1 MNLPGR
7 LKLTTLG
14 DLLGDLHRAKASGV
28 LELFELEGVSAGRCH
43 RVFLDAGL
51 VDGVDSSLPSPR
63 LGELLVREGFL
74 TLDGVRTLLRRL
86 VEEPD
91 KKAGQILLSER
102 LLDTGLLQ
110 AALRA
115 QLRSKL
121 DALFRLPDARVRF
134 HVRRPRDGQQPSPLT
149 PREFLFGRPRAR
161 ARSQGRAEKRP
172 PPPQLPSADAQRR
185 AAYRELGLEP
195 GTDAETLRRTFR
207 KLAASHHPDRYPR
220 ASSREKELI
229 AQRFSRI
236 SEAYHRLAR

>member
-1 MNLPGR
+1 MNLPGS

-14 DLLGDLHRAKASGV
+14 DLLGELYRARASGV
-28 LELFELEGVSAGRCH
+28 LELVEVSGVSAGRCH
-43 RVFLDAGL
+43 RVYLDGGL
-51 VDGVDSSLPSPR
+51 VDGVDSALAAPK
-63 LGELLVREGFL
+63 LGELLVREGLL

-134 HVRRPRDGQQPSPLT
+134 HVRRPRDNDLPPPLL

-161 ARSQGRAEKRP
+161 ARAERRAESQRP
-172 PPPQLPSADAQRR
+172 QAAPSDARER

-195 GTDAETLRRTFR
+195 GTDADTLRRTFR

-220 ASSREKELI
+220 ASVREKELI

>member
-14 DLLGDLHRAKASGV
+14 DLLGELHRARASGV
-28 LELFELEGVSAGRCH
+28 LELTEQDGVTAGRCH
-43 RVFLDAGL
+43 RIYLDAGL
-51 VDGVDSSLPSPR
+51 VDGVESSLPTPK

-86 VEEPD
+86 VEQPHQR
-91 KKAGQILLSER
+91 AGQILLSER
-102 LLDTGLLQ
+102 LLDQGLLQ

-115 QLRSKL
+115 QLRAKL
-121 DALFRLPDARVRF
+121 DALFKLQDARVRF
-134 HVRRPRDGQQPSPLT
+134 HVRRPRDQERPTPLT

-161 ARSQGRAEKRP
+161 GRGARSAAQLSP
-172 PPPQLPSADAQRR
+172 PSLDAARR

-195 GTDAETLRRTFR
+195 GADAETLRRTFR
-207 KLAASHHPDRYPR
+207 KLAASHHPDRYPS

>member
-28 LELFELEGVSAGRCH
+28 LELFEIEGAAAGRCH
-43 RVFLDAGL
+43 RIFLDAGL
-51 VDGVDSSLPSPR
+51 VDGVESALPGPK

-74 TLDGVRTLLRRL
+74 TLEGVRTLLRRL

-102 LLDTGLLQ
+102 LLDSGLLQ

-121 DALFRLPDARVRF
+121 DALFRLPDARLRF
-134 HVRRPRDGQQPSPLT
+134 HVRRPRTEPQPPPLT

-161 ARSQGRAEKRP
+161 MRSQQKSAPPAE
-172 PPPQLPSADAQRR
+172 LPSADALRR
-185 AAYRELGLEP
+185 AAYRELGLDP
-195 GTDAETLRRTFR
+195 GTDGDTLRRTFR

>member
-28 LELFELEGVSAGRCH
+28 LELFELDGFNAGRCH
-43 RVFLDAGL
+43 RIFLDAGL

-121 DALFRLPDARVRF
+121 DGLFRLPDARVRF
-134 HVRRPRDGQQPSPLT
+134 HVRRPRDSERPSPLT

-161 ARSQGRAEKRP
+161 ARSQARSERRP
-172 PPPQLPSADAQRR
+172 PELSPSADAQQR

-220 ASSREKELI
+220 ASSREKELL